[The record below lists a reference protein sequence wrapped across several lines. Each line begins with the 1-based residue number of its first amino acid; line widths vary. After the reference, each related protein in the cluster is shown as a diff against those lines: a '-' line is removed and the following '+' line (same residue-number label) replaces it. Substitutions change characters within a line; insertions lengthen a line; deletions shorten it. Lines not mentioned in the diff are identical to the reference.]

1 MPLHLIKTSILLFR
15 NTIKIWKVGGPQE
28 WHLHFIMIVL
38 PMKAQAAV
46 LTNRELPA
54 PSNKENQIPSPR
66 IKSLQWCGNELGCLP
81 YQEYK
86 ADDLILLFI
95 KEDDRSHIICICSSL
110 NKFCSFKIQSALE
123 FQAQLTVLW
132 YQELGSVWEY
142 FQSSVSF
149 SSPAVQ
155 TSKKKKILS
164 PARTG
169 EKESLAVLG

>member
-1 MPLHLIKTSILLFR
+1 
-15 NTIKIWKVGGPQE
+15 
-28 WHLHFIMIVL
+28 MIVL

-95 KEDDRSHIICICSSL
+95 KEDD
-110 NKFCSFKIQSALE
+110 Q
-123 FQAQLTVLW
+123 QLYLTYQNGLVQRLLW
-132 YQELGSVWEY
+132 
-142 FQSSVSF
+142 
-149 SSPAVQ
+149 
-155 TSKKKKILS
+155 SKKQLIKLMVQNLK
-164 PARTG
+164 AA
-169 EKESLAVLG
+169 KEQ

>member
-1 MPLHLIKTSILLFR
+1 MCCVQMPLHLIKTSILLFR

-95 KEDDRSHIICICSSL
+95 KEDD
-110 NKFCSFKIQSALE
+110 Q
-123 FQAQLTVLW
+123 QLYLTYQNGLVQRLLW
-132 YQELGSVWEY
+132 
-142 FQSSVSF
+142 
-149 SSPAVQ
+149 
-155 TSKKKKILS
+155 SKKQLIKLMVQNLK
-164 PARTG
+164 AA
-169 EKESLAVLG
+169 KEQWIFFVAFKSFVNLITLNEYYL